1 MKHLSFFI
9 AAFCVVAASVS
20 CEKIGGDDE
29 KNNPYKPLD
38 LTTKSAE
45 FVQIGKS
52 FSLEFIDRIN
62 ASSTKDYIISPLSMQ
77 FLLGMVLDGA
87 GGATS
92 DEICG
97 VLGYG
102 QGEKDAVDQYCLSM
116 LQQLPNMDKKTKL
129 NIANAL
135 FADKS
140 LPILDSYKS
149 VVSNNYQAE
158 IANLDFSDAANALKT
173 INDWCSKNTNGMIP
187 KVLDKITKE
196 EILLYLFNAM
206 YFKGEWK
213 EKFKKSDTTEETFT
227 NESGTR
233 SKVTMMKQTKDHA
246 YMENDVFKAVSLA
259 YGNTAFSMVVLLP
272 KAGYKISDAIAS
284 LKETGWDEVRGP
296 MYTHEVDLWLPKF
309 ETTYSIRLNDI
320 LTDMGMPLAFD
331 MNKAD
336 FSALSKFPLYLD
348 YVQQD
353 AIIKVDE
360 EGTEAAV
367 VSHAGFD
374 EMDAGPSPAV
384 TFHADHPFLYL
395 ITEKS
400 TGAILFAGR
409 YSGR

>member
-1 MKHLSFFI
+1 MKHLSFLI
-9 AAFCVVAASVS
+9 LALGIVAASAS
-20 CEKIGGDDE
+20 CEKIGGDND
-29 KNNPYKPLD
+29 KNNPYKPLE

-45 FVQIGKS
+45 FVQKGNS
-52 FSLEFIDRIN
+52 FSIEFIDRIN
-62 ASSTKDYIISPLSMQ
+62 ASANKDYIISPLSMQ

-87 GGATS
+87 GGETS
-92 DEICG
+92 NEICS

-140 LPILDSYKS
+140 IPVLDSYKS
-149 VVSNNYQAE
+149 VVSNYYLAE
-158 IANLDFSDAANALKT
+158 IANLDFSDGANTLKT

-187 KVLDKITKE
+187 KVLDNVTTDIP
-196 EILLYLFNAM
+196 LYLFNAM

-213 EKFKKSDTTEETFT
+213 EKFKKSETTEESFT
-227 NESGTR
+227 NESGAK
-233 SKVTMMKQTKDHA
+233 SKATMMKHTKSHE
-246 YMENDVFKAVSLA
+246 YMENDVFQAVNLA
-259 YGNTAFSMVVLLP
+259 YGNTAFSMVALLP
-272 KAGYKISDAIAS
+272 KTGYKISDVIAS
-284 LKETGWDEVRGP
+284 LKETGWDSVRGS
-296 MYTHEVDLWLPKF
+296 MYTHEVNLWLPKF
-309 ETTYSIRLNDI
+309 ETTFSIRLNDV
-320 LTDMGMPLAFD
+320 LSAMGMPLAFD
-331 MNKAD
+331 DKNAD
-336 FSALSKFPLYLD
+336 FSALSNYPLYLD

-367 VSHAGFD
+367 VSHAGFGK
-374 EMDAGPSPAV
+374 MDAGPSPAV
-384 TFHADHPFLYL
+384 VFHADHPFLYL

-409 YSGR
+409 YSGK

>member
-1 MKHLSFFI
+1 MKHLSFLI
-9 AAFCVVAASVS
+9 AALGILAASVS

-29 KNNPYKPLD
+29 KSNPYKPLD

-45 FVQIGKS
+45 FVQIGNS
-52 FSLEFIDRIN
+52 FSIEFIDHVD
-62 ASSTKDYIISPLSMQ
+62 ASATKDYIISPLSMQ

-87 GGATS
+87 NGETS
-92 DEICG
+92 DEICR

-102 QGEKDAVDQYCLSM
+102 KGEKDAVDQYCLSM
-116 LQQLPNMDKKTKL
+116 LQQLPDMDKKTTMK
-129 NIANAL
+129 IANAL

-140 LPILDSYKS
+140 FPILDSYKS
-149 VVSNNYQAE
+149 VVSNYYQAE
-158 IANLDFSDAANALKT
+158 IANLDFFDAANTLKT

-187 KVLDKITKE
+187 KALDNIMN
-196 EILLYLFNAM
+196 EIPLYLFNAM

-213 EKFKKSDTTEETFT
+213 EKFKKSDTAEETFT
-227 NESGTR
+227 NESGAK
-233 SKVTMMKQTKDHA
+233 SKAAMMKHTKDHE
-246 YMENDVFKAVSLA
+246 YMENDVFQAVNLA
-259 YGNTAFSMVVLLP
+259 YGNTAFSMVALLP
-272 KAGYKISDAIAS
+272 KAGYKISDVIAS
-284 LKETGWDEVRGP
+284 LKESGWDAVRGC

-309 ETTYSIRLNDI
+309 ETIFSIRLNDV
-320 LTDMGMPLAFD
+320 LSAMGMPLAFD
-331 MNKAD
+331 DKNAD
-336 FSALSKFPLYLD
+336 FSALSSYPLYLD

-367 VSHAGFD
+367 VSHAGFGK
-374 EMDAGPSPAV
+374 MDVALGPAV
-384 TFHADHPFLYL
+384 TFHSDHPFLYL